1 MEDQILIVDD
11 QEEICSLL
19 ARRLIMEKYYCVV
32 ATTGKEA
39 LHHFYKNKFSLIIC
53 DLKMPGMD
61 GLKLLEKMKA
71 LDPETMV
78 IMITG
83 YPDIEVAVKA
93 MRMGAYDFI
102 VKPFNLELM
111 VSTVNRAM
119 EKKEL
124 REKLKMVVNTWTN

>member
-11 QEEICSLL
+11 EKEICSWV
-19 ARRLIMEKYYCVV
+19 ARRLIMEKYSCVV
-32 ATTGKEA
+32 ATTSKEA
-39 LHHFYKNKFSLIIC
+39 LHHFYKHQFSLIIC
-53 DLKMPGMD
+53 DLKIPEMD

-102 VKPFNLELM
+102 IKPFNLESM
-111 VSTVNRAM
+111 VSTVKRAL
-119 EKKEL
+119 EKK
-124 REKLKMVVNTWTN
+124 RWEKN